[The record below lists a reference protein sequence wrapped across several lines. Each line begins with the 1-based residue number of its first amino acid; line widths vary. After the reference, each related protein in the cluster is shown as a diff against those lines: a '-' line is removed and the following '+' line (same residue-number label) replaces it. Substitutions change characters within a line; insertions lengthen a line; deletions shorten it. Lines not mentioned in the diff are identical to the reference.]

1 MAYGR
6 EILHGMVGYVRE
18 NGPWTVFFGPI
29 APGPRAS
36 LAGRVERR
44 WHHHNPIPP
53 VLRAYPE
60 DRDTHDR
67 PRRPEPAIRPTD
79 GPERS
84 GGHRRH
90 GHRACPQGTG
100 SPASPFR
107 IPAVRVVPAPVR
119 RLLRDRCA
127 AGFPCDEYLQAQA
140 VSWGH
145 QLPSWEDEIHRV
157 AQWIASRP
165 KPLGLMACNDFRGV
179 QLRPCRAANVA
190 VPEEVAV
197 IGVDN
202 ETLACELAHPSLSSV
217 IPDCR
222 RIGYEAAKLAR
233 SHDEG
238 RAETNGA
245 RPGPSRR
252 DRDPA
257 VDRRH
262 GDHRPDRR
270 RLDAVHPRARM

>member
-1 MAYGR
+1 MR
-6 EILHGMVGYVRE
+6 
-18 NGPWTVFFGPI
+18 
-29 APGPRAS
+29 
-36 LAGRVERR
+36 
-44 WHHHNPIPP
+44 
-53 VLRAYPE
+53 
-60 DRDTHDR
+60 
-67 PRRPEPAIRPTD
+67 
-79 GPERS
+79 
-84 GGHRRH
+84 
-90 GHRACPQGTG
+90 
-100 SPASPFR
+100 
-107 IPAVRVVPAPVR
+107 
-119 RLLRDRCA
+119 

-157 AQWIASRP
+157 SQWIASRP

-179 QLRPCRAANVA
+179 QALDACRAANVA

-222 RIGYEAAKLAR
+222 RIGYEAAKLLDHMMKGERKPTA
-233 SHDEG
+233 
-238 RAETNGA
+238 
-245 RPGPSRR
+245 PGPVPPVGIATRR
-252 DRDPA
+252 